1 MNEIDLNSFVEWVRE
16 KKNRYIS
23 IEIGAPDNNDKIKI
37 WAYDYS
43 LSTGQYVDSVGEI
56 DLEKRHLDDL
66 KAKADEYNQALKKE
80 KAAGQIHPIMQEAIK
95 TVMPEEGRL

>member
-23 IEIGAPDNNDKIKI
+23 IVIGAPDNNDKIKI

-56 DLEKRHLDDL
+56 D
-66 KAKADEYNQALKKE
+66 
-80 KAAGQIHPIMQEAIK
+80 
-95 TVMPEEGRL
+95 